1 MMDAIPLFGNLF
13 QFVATVPRFF
23 LMMAMISFALIS
35 ILAAGNIDS
44 EFGNTSSGFAR
55 EIVADDVTPAPTP
68 PIVSAELVHEDD
80 ALAALC
86 MNVIIILCLLAA
98 YYVKHF
104 RYHHIPESTI
114 SLMVGV
120 VVGGIV
126 RLTTDNMQLWEFVSD
141 LYLSFLLISFTA
153 NSLFSVSHFYMIL
166 VPRGFLFRL
175 ATAYYLRGW
184 IQFESTRLF

>member
-1 MMDAIPLFGNLF
+1 MSRLYQMIG
-13 QFVATVPRFF
+13 
-23 LMMAMISFALIS
+23 MISLTAVSCKASGAL
-35 ILAAGNIDS
+35 DS
-44 EFGNTSSGFAR
+44 EFSSLSSGS
-55 EIVADDVTPAPTP
+55 TLAPTP
-68 PIVSAELVHEDD
+68 MTVSAEIVHEDD

-126 RLTTDNMQLWEFVSD
+126 RLTTDNMQLWEFVS
-141 LYLSFLLISFTA
+141 YLFCGCAHLLLS
-153 NSLFSVSHFYMIL
+153 
-166 VPRGFLFRL
+166 
-175 ATAYYLRGW
+175 
-184 IQFESTRLF
+184 QSTQRFFCIHIRNQL

>member
-1 MMDAIPLFGNLF
+1 MSRLYWIN
-13 QFVATVPRFF
+13 
-23 LMMAMISFALIS
+23 SFAAFSMI
-35 ILAAGNIDS
+35 AAGTIDS
-44 EFGNTSSGFAR
+44 ELSSSVISGDNLSD
-55 EIVADDVTPAPTP
+55 EITPAPTP
-68 PIVSAELVHEDD
+68 MTVSAEIVHEDD

-141 LYLSFLLISFTA
+141 
-153 NSLFSVSHFYMIL
+153 
-166 VPRGFLFRL
+166 RL
-175 ATAYYLRGW
+175 
-184 IQFESTRLF
+184 

>member
-1 MMDAIPLFGNLF
+1 MVAVSVRGCRVLSIATMSRLYRMMGS
-13 QFVATVPRFF
+13 
-23 LMMAMISFALIS
+23 ISFMAVS
-35 ILAAGNIDS
+35 
-44 EFGNTSSGFAR
+44 
-55 EIVADDVTPAPTP
+55 IVAAESVDGQISSTESGTTMENLSEEFTPAPTP
-68 PIVSAELVHEDD
+68 LAVSADVVHEDD
-80 ALAALC
+80 ALAALA

-141 LYLSFLLISFTA
+141 LYSDCALD
-153 NSLFSVSHFYMIL
+153 
-166 VPRGFLFRL
+166 
-175 ATAYYLRGW
+175 
-184 IQFESTRLF
+184 